1 MSTENEMKYQTITK
15 WNQEG
20 RTFLD
25 VEQFANFQKA
35 LRNAKQE
42 CKWEFVIESIVV
54 CNASNEVLW
63 EESGDFQFL
72 REA

>member
-20 RTFLD
+20 RIFLE

-35 LRNAKQE
+35 LHHAKPE
-42 CKWEFVIESIVV
+42 CMWEFVIESIVV